1 MIDNSLNK
9 EENKEEI
16 KENKLTYIDDLWMYL
31 DDIKERYL
39 TNRNKIKDIINIF
52 TQKSNLEI
60 NISSEIKTLCD
71 KYISKYKKKDETQT
85 QCECA
90 IDKMIDII
98 IDEMKIIEEKT
109 NYITNNFIKPLNT
122 LLNDQFSISNQII
135 RLDEKSHDDFKLIN
149 QLLREKELSL
159 MKVGKSIESLLYK
172 LERATIESENK
183 KEEKKIEIK
192 EEKKEEKKEEE
203 SKENIKEEKKEQI
216 EENKKDDKKD
226 SAHKKS
232 VHKKDSEHKEN
243 VHKKSIHKESAHKKS
258 IYKDKNKKE
267 KDKKGQDINKNK
279 DNQNEN
285 NIDEKPE
292 NIEEIIVS
300 CKKEKESL
308 IKKAKVILFEYES
321 FINIANEEKDKFLMI
336 TKKIYNQFQILD
348 EEFISKIKILFKG
361 IYEKDDYFN
370 KQIFDIKNNFLK
382 NYINLIDVENDI
394 NSFINSKVIK
404 FNTPGKIECIY
415 YTPQIVL
422 KNRNDPFESK
432 LTEKINNELNSIFLK
447 SKKKDKNTE
456 NNNFIFIKNCIKLI
470 LQEKEYD
477 KDKLLILLKQ
487 KEYRALFFEALNQ
500 YRIEGIFE
508 LQQKT
513 FDELSNLF
521 KYIINFAKIE
531 EDYASFKS
539 LIILSQ
545 TFYLVSNKSFFL
557 NKSIKD
563 NEIWKE
569 KNFWEKIIDYAIK
582 DELNNT
588 KDFYLFLEEGSKSRK
603 VRISSAITSSIITFI
618 FNMKLFNYPEEN
630 YKEIIDDLI
639 KIYKIDGSSVYATL
653 DSINNV
659 IEVDANKQNN
669 IQNNNNDIQINNNDI
684 QNNNNNND
692 NQTNNNIKDNNKNNE
707 KEGNEDKTNNQK
719 NENL

>member
-52 TQKSNLEI
+52 TQKCNLEI

-109 NYITNNFIKPLNT
+109 NFITNNFIKPLNT

-203 SKENIKEEKKEQI
+203 IKENIKEEKKEQI

-279 DNQNEN
+279 DNKNEN

-292 NIEEIIVS
+292 NIEEIIAS

-521 KYIINFAKIE
+521 KYIIKFAKIE

>member
-1 MIDNSLNK
+1 
-9 EENKEEI
+9 
-16 KENKLTYIDDLWMYL
+16 
-31 DDIKERYL
+31 
-39 TNRNKIKDIINIF
+39 
-52 TQKSNLEI
+52 
-60 NISSEIKTLCD
+60 
-71 KYISKYKKKDETQT
+71 
-85 QCECA
+85 
-90 IDKMIDII
+90 
-98 IDEMKIIEEKT
+98 
-109 NYITNNFIKPLNT
+109 
-122 LLNDQFSISNQII
+122 
-135 RLDEKSHDDFKLIN
+135 
-149 QLLREKELSL
+149 
-159 MKVGKSIESLLYK
+159 
-172 LERATIESENK
+172 
-183 KEEKKIEIK
+183 
-192 EEKKEEKKEEE
+192 
-203 SKENIKEEKKEQI
+203 
-216 EENKKDDKKD
+216 
-226 SAHKKS
+226 
-232 VHKKDSEHKEN
+232 
-243 VHKKSIHKESAHKKS
+243 
-258 IYKDKNKKE
+258 
-267 KDKKGQDINKNK
+267 
-279 DNQNEN
+279 
-285 NIDEKPE
+285 
-292 NIEEIIVS
+292 
-300 CKKEKESL
+300 
-308 IKKAKVILFEYES
+308 
-321 FINIANEEKDKFLMI
+321 MI

-348 EEFISKIKILFKG
+348 EEFISIIKILFKG

-653 DSINNV
+653 DSIN
-659 IEVDANKQNN
+659 QLY
-669 IQNNNNDIQINNNDI
+669 
-684 QNNNNNND
+684 
-692 NQTNNNIKDNNKNNE
+692 NKN
-707 KEGNEDKTNNQK
+707 
-719 NENL
+719 